1 MSNLEHTLEN
11 IIDQVDQLEVV
22 PKEGL
27 YFGDWVRVTTLDATY
42 SIHVLTDDLYAVS
55 GGWFDRHNL
64 SPFKTTIN
72 GCTWGGSAIK
82 VDIVAAVGLRLEFGN
97 RLLSSPIQ
105 QVEVFQFRPNQH
117 H

>member
-1 MSNLEHTLEN
+1 MSNLEHTLEK
-11 IIDQVDQLEVV
+11 ISEQVDQLEVV

-27 YFGDWVRVTTLDATY
+27 YFGDWIRVTTLDATY
-42 SIHVLTDDLYAVS
+42 SIYVLEDGSYAVS
-55 GGWFDRHNL
+55 GGWFDRHHL

-82 VDIVAAVGLRLEFGN
+82 VDIVAALGLRLEFGN

-105 QVEVFQFRPNQH
+105 RVEILRFEEEQIH
-117 H
+117 

>member
-1 MSNLEHTLEN
+1 MRRLEHTLGD
-11 IIDQVDQLEVV
+11 ILDQVDQLEVV

-27 YFGDWVRVTTLDATY
+27 YFGEWIRVTTLDATY
-42 SIHVLTDDLYAVS
+42 SIHVLEGGFYAVS

-64 SPFKTTIN
+64 SPCKTTIN

-82 VDIVAAVGLRLEFGN
+82 VDIVAALGLRLEFGN

-105 QVEVFQFRPNQH
+105 QVEIFRFQTEQIH
-117 H
+117 